1 MLRTVIRT
9 GAGVLVCVFGL
20 AAIVAAQTST
30 TSTRVQ
36 KFEIVAVD
44 GNKVVV
50 KGAEGTK
57 ELTVSDDF
65 RLDVAGKQISVH
77 DLQPGMK
84 GTATITTTTTVTPVH
99 VTDVRNGTVMQVS
112 GPTIIVRGPQGIKMF
127 SEGDVAKRGVKIYKD
142 GQQVQLSDLHVGDKL
157 SATIVTEGTPK
168 VVTERE
174 VQASMA
180 PNAKSAPSASAMAAP
195 SSSAAM
201 APPPMAMSA
210 KKLPK
215 TASEWPLVGLL
226 GLASLAAALTLRTI
240 RQRA

>member
-1 MLRTVIRT
+1 MLRKAIRT

-20 AAIVAAQTST
+20 ATIVAAQTST

-44 GNKVVV
+44 GNRVVV

-65 RLDVAGKQISVH
+65 RLDVGGKQISVH

-127 SEGDVAKRGVKIYKD
+127 SEGDVAKRGVKIYKN

-174 VQASMA
+174 VRASMA
-180 PNAKSAPSASAMAAP
+180 PNASAPAASMGAASSAAPSASMAP
-195 SSSAAM
+195 AM
-201 APPPMAMSA
+201 AP
-210 KKLPK
+210 KHLPK
-215 TASEWPLVGLL
+215 TASEWPLLGLL
-226 GLASLAAALTLRTI
+226 GLASLGAAVTIRTI